1 MNVIEVYDH
10 GQRFLTCLTIDQMMK
25 IITEAGV
32 RTFASPHDVYLG
44 LLIAERSAIKAIV
57 KFSDEHRRPFIP
69 VGKYAE
75 IYLAKLRNEVAV

>member
-10 GQRFLTCLTIDQMMK
+10 GQRFLTSLTIDQMMK

-32 RTFASPHDVYLG
+32 RKFASPHDVYLG

-57 KFSDEHRRPFIP
+57 KFSDEHWCPFIP
-69 VGKYAE
+69 VGGYAE
-75 IYLAKLRNEVAV
+75 KYLKVLREEVAA